1 MAQRDDHSR
10 PVPSCGFG
18 KCGKIATPPIRA
30 ADRGLAM
37 PASAIIA
44 RAIAAAIIVVAAPV
58 AGSAQPTLKIFDAHL
73 HYNQEPNPYYPL
85 ERVLDV
91 FRRNGVAGILAN
103 SRPNKGTHQL
113 VDAKAPGLWVVPFI
127 RPYRTRDDVQNW
139 STDPAIYDLIE
150 AEYKRGYFRGIG
162 EFHIYGNAAQAPLVK
177 QVVDFAAGR
186 NLYLLAHCDEAAL
199 LILLAHNRSAKIIWA
214 HTGFSTPTR
223 RVREL
228 LETYPELMGELS
240 YRGGIS
246 EGGGKLAAEWR
257 ELFARHSDRFLL
269 GSDTWIN
276 ERWFGYD
283 TIMQTYRGWLA
294 QLPEDQAKRIA
305 HGNAERLF
313 GGKVEAAR

>member
-1 MAQRDDHSR
+1 MA
-10 PVPSCGFG
+10 
-18 KCGKIATPPIRA
+18 
-30 ADRGLAM
+30 
-37 PASAIIA
+37 PAFHFVACA
-44 RAIAAAIIVVAAPV
+44 VVAAV
-58 AGSAQPTLKIFDAHL
+58 AWVPASTVAQPALKIFDAHL

-85 ERVLDV
+85 DRVLEV

-139 STDPAIYDLIE
+139 SSDPAIYDLIE
-150 AEYKRGYFRGIG
+150 AEYKRGYFRGVG
-162 EFHIYGNAAQAPLVK
+162 EFHIYGNAAQGALVK
-177 QVVDFAAGR
+177 KVVDFAAGR
-186 NLYLLAHCDEAAL
+186 DLYLLAHCDEAAL
-199 LILLAHNRSAKIIWA
+199 LILLGHNPKARIIWA
-214 HTGFSTPTR
+214 HTGFSTPPA

-228 LETYPELMGELS
+228 LESNPALMGELS
-240 YRGGIS
+240 YRSGITS
-246 EGGGKLAAEWR
+246 GDGKLAGEWR

-294 QLPEDQAKRIA
+294 QLPEEQARRIA
-305 HGNAERLF
+305 YGNAERLF
-313 GGKVEAAR
+313 GGKME